1 MGVKVVLKSLTV
13 LLSALTIS
21 WCVERVQ
28 SQPSKAVSTGVVNH
42 NYVKARGQQKLDLM
56 EFLYADYATPTPT
69 STHDRCLLKGI
80 NLYSYW
86 GGEKCLSWR
95 RRREAQ
101 PCRHVTLANI
111 KVFHSS
117 PEMCPSTDRDFRGL
131 PRCTASPSHP
141 PVSPHSNNWV
151 FFNASLVVG
160 NKEKQLW
167 ISLNKDCGFC
177 LELSEIYFILADLQC
192 WLYLG
197 KTKYF
202 NSTCWCSL
210 A

>member
-69 STHDRCLLKGI
+69 STHDQCLLKGI

-86 GGEKCLSWR
+86 GGGKCLSWR

-131 PRCTASPSHP
+131 PAAQP
-141 PVSPHSNNWV
+141 PPHTRLSVLTQTTEYSLMQVWWWGTKRSGFGFHWIKNAVSVLS
-151 FFNASLVVG
+151 SLR
-160 NKEKQLW
+160 
-167 ISLNKDCGFC
+167 S
-177 LELSEIYFILADLQC
+177 IL
-192 WLYLG
+192 
-197 KTKYF
+197 F
-202 NSTCWCSL
+202 
-210 A
+210 

>member
-69 STHDRCLLKGI
+69 STHDQCLLKGI

-86 GGEKCLSWR
+86 GGGESAYLEDRGEK
-95 RRREAQ
+95 
-101 PCRHVTLANI
+101 
-111 KVFHSS
+111 HS
-117 PEMCPSTDRDFRGL
+117 PAAM
-131 PRCTASPSHP
+131 
-141 PVSPHSNNWV
+141 
-151 FFNASLVVG
+151 SL
-160 NKEKQLW
+160 
-167 ISLNKDCGFC
+167 
-177 LELSEIYFILADLQC
+177 
-192 WLYLG
+192 WL
-197 KTKYF
+197 T
-202 NSTCWCSL
+202 
-210 A
+210 